1 MPIRLVLADPY
12 PLILTGLQH
21 LFCQEDDFEIV
32 ACCRD
37 GEALL
42 QAVRQHSPDVVLL
55 DPHLPGKDGWEVLQ
69 ELAYESLPIRIVLFT
84 VELDADEALQAS
96 RLGVSGVVFKEMAE
110 HLLVQCVRKVYAGDH
125 WIERRST
132 SLALD
137 KMLRREAGERKF
149 AKLLTPRE
157 REIIHWVA
165 RGLRNREIAEKLA
178 ISEGTVKIHL
188 HHIYEKLQMRSRTA
202 LLQYAHSEGLL

>member
-37 GEALL
+37 GKALL
-42 QAVRQHSPDVVLL
+42 QAVRQHRPDVVLL

-69 ELAYESLPIRIVLFT
+69 ELAHESLPIRIVLFT
-84 VELDADEALQAS
+84 AELDADEALQAS

-110 HLLVQCVRKVYAGDH
+110 HLLVQCVRKVHAGDH
-125 WIERRST
+125 WIERRSI
-132 SLALD
+132 SLALE

-165 RGLRNREIAEKLA
+165 CGLRNREIAEKLA
-178 ISEGTVKIHL
+178 ISEGTVKVHL

-202 LLQYAHSEGLL
+202 LLQYAHLEGLL